1 MDETGVLGPTGSH
14 RRLGEQL
21 TELLVSAAVTFVAAP
36 FVRHF
41 MLRRGVVDVPNQR
54 SSHSVPTPRGGGL
67 ACVFG
72 VVVALVVAQVLSHPV
87 PWALIGGAVI
97 LAAVGFADDQ
107 GGLSA
112 FFRLAAQ
119 VAVGAVMGH
128 FVGGGWWF
136 LVAMLVVP
144 VSVNGINFM
153 DGINGITSL
162 NVGAW
167 GLTALIVGSSHNLVG
182 VQVIGA
188 VTAGAALGFLPWNAP
203 NAKLFLG
210 DVGSY
215 LLGGLVAAGILLG
228 AAQGAPI
235 SLLLAPLLL
244 YVVDTGTVLAKRLV
258 RGDPLFEAHREHV
271 YQRLVSDAGLPHIV
285 VAILVV
291 GLGVA
296 VTLAWAFLGIPLAL
310 AVTVT
315 VVGAYLASPAA
326 LARSVRSRRPSS
338 DVGS

>member
-1 MDETGVLGPTGSH
+1 
-14 RRLGEQL
+14 L
-21 TELLVSAAVTFVAAP
+21 TEFLVSAVATFFAAP
-36 FVRHF
+36 FVRQF
-41 MLRRGVVDVPNQR
+41 MLRQGVVDVPNHR

-67 ACVFG
+67 ACLTG
-72 VVVALVVAQVLSHPV
+72 VAVALVVAQLLSHRV
-87 PWALIGGAVI
+87 PWVLIGGAVV
-97 LAAVGFADDQ
+97 LAAVGFADDH

-128 FVGGGWWF
+128 SVGGGWWF

-162 NVGAW
+162 NIGAW
-167 GLTALIVGSSHNLVG
+167 GLTALVVGSSHSLVG
-182 VQVIGA
+182 LQVIGA

-215 LLGGLVAAGILLG
+215 LLGGLVSAGILLG

-258 RGDPLFEAHREHV
+258 RGDALFEAHREHV

-296 VTLAWAFLGIPLAL
+296 VTLAWAFLGIALAV

-315 VVGAYLASPAA
+315 VVGAYLGSTR
-326 LARSVRSRRPSS
+326 LLHAREST
-338 DVGS
+338 GSQHKTA

>member
-1 MDETGVLGPTGSH
+1 
-14 RRLGEQL
+14 
-21 TELLVSAAVTFVAAP
+21 
-36 FVRHF
+36 
-41 MLRRGVVDVPNQR
+41 MLRQGVVDVPNHR

-67 ACVFG
+67 ACLTG
-72 VVVALVVAQVLSHPV
+72 VAVALVVAQLLSHRV
-87 PWALIGGAVI
+87 PWVLIGGAVV
-97 LAAVGFADDQ
+97 LAAVGFADDH

-112 FFRLAAQ
+112 IPRLATQ

-128 FVGGGWWF
+128 SVGGGWWF

-162 NVGAW
+162 NIGAW
-167 GLTALIVGSSHNLVG
+167 GLTALVVGSSNSLVG
-182 VQVIGA
+182 LQVIGA

-235 SLLLAPLLL
+235 PLLLAPLLL
-244 YVVDTGTVLAKRLV
+244 YVVDTGTVLVKRFT
-258 RGDPLFEAHREHV
+258 RGDALFEAHREHV
-271 YQRLVSDAGLPHIV
+271 YQRLVSNAGLPHIV
-285 VAILVV
+285 VSLAVALLSAVITLSWTVHTMLV
-291 GLGVA
+291 
-296 VTLAWAFLGIPLAL
+296 PLATT
-310 AVTVT
+310 AIVC
-315 VVGAYLASPAA
+315 GAYLLAPKLIARQATGAA
-326 LARSVRSRRPSS
+326 PSA
-338 DVGS
+338 GGTG